1 MSFYTTGI
9 IKLTKGSKTVLFFVF
24 KVLEVKFE
32 LLKIILIIMKQ
43 FKLFFLFILFCTTFS
58 KAQLLESNPSIVKWS
73 KINTNHFKFI
83 YPKGLDS
90 IAKSTVSYLEKSYV
104 PVSQSF
110 GPNPRPITIILQNQ
124 NTVSNGFVTLSPRR
138 SEFYI
143 TPPQDYVLLGNNNW
157 LDLLATHEFRH
168 VAQLD
173 KVLKSKS
180 KVTQLLFG
188 SNGQDLVNSISMPNW
203 LLEGDAVGTE
213 TAFSPGGRGRIPQFN
228 QAFRAQIMEFPKKLT
243 YSQITAGS
251 YNHFMP
257 NHYVY
262 GYSITNYMKEKYGYN
277 VWDKITQKQ
286 FVFPFIPFGFSN
298 SVRKFSN
305 KSIDQVFG
313 GLVMDY
319 RKDIEKELVG
329 TVNYEKNLVK
339 TEPVKRFTEYS
350 YPQPLKNGS
359 IIAIKYGYDHIP
371 QIVEIANGKEKKL
384 FELGP
389 WNDANMFSANDSVA
403 VWAEFESDLR
413 WGKRDFSVIKL
424 LDLKT
429 KKVRRLM
436 EKTRWTAPSIS
447 PNGQEIALIETD
459 EKGKNSL
466 LIVDIT
472 TGYILKNFTTLQNT
486 FYLHPSWSQDG
497 KSVVV
502 VEQDGSEKAIVM
514 FDLDTKTKKVLLA
527 ASKYNNLAYPK
538 LYENTLYFNNASN
551 GKEYVMQLDLTSNEV
566 KLVSN
571 GKYGSYY
578 ASVSPE
584 NGNLVFNNF
593 TSKGNVIVS
602 LSKDQYANIPVKIGV
617 SDQPI
622 YFGKWMMD
630 EAKNA
635 GLIKSEEPK
644 ISAPS
649 NYSRWNILNVY
660 NWGPVFNSDYGTG
673 FRLGVIS
680 QDKLSTAA
688 IEGGFSYDFNEQKF
702 NKYASIVYEGFYPTL
717 SLNWENNNRVTKL
730 PKEAVKPGS
739 SLQDSWKENV
749 LNFSVGLPIKIK
761 NSKYTTIISPKIGF
775 QFNKGEGYDLSGRY
789 LTEVANTEFLS
800 NKISLL
806 VNSGIKTAKRDVDNR
821 WGQTVY
827 FYNTK
832 AVSSAKVGSNVLGL
846 STVFKFPFILP
857 HDRLQIGLSY
867 AENLT
872 NQDLDNKKQL
882 YIYGSQLPQTR
893 GYETNI
899 FRESRKISLDY
910 KFILSDVNL
919 SLARMA
925 HFQRFMLNAFADKSF
940 VNFKNDKNI
949 LQKRELN
956 SVGLDF
962 IAVTNF
968 MRLPFPF
975 EIGVRAVYAP
985 EQISDKKFQVFPL
998 ILSLGF

>member
-1 MSFYTTGI
+1 MKQ
-9 IKLTKGSKTVLFFVF
+9 IKLISF
-24 KVLEVKFE
+24 
-32 LLKIILIIMKQ
+32 LI
-43 FKLFFLFILFCTTFS
+43 FIVVSFS
-58 KAQLLESNPSIVKWS
+58 KAQILENNPSSVKWS

-90 IAKSTVSYLEKSYV
+90 IARSTIGYLEKNYS
-104 PVSQSF
+104 PVSRSF

-157 LDLLATHEFRH
+157 LDLLATHEYRH

-173 KVLKSKS
+173 KILKTKSKIAQ
-180 KVTQLLFG
+180 VIFG
-188 SNGQDLVNSISMPNW
+188 SLGQDLTNSISMPNW

-213 TAFSPGGRGRIPQFN
+213 TAFSTGGRGRIPQFN
-228 QAFRAQIMEFPKKLT
+228 QALRAQIMEFPKKLT

-251 YNHFMP
+251 YNYFMP

-262 GYSITNYMKEKYGYN
+262 GYSLTNYMKEKYGYDI
-277 VWDKITQKQ
+277 WDKITKKQ

-298 SVRKFSN
+298 SVRKFSK
-305 KSIDQVFG
+305 KSIDQVFRG
-313 GLVMDY
+313 MVMDY
-319 RKDIEKELVG
+319 KKDIEKEAIG
-329 TVNYEKNLVK
+329 TINYKSNLVK
-339 TEPVKRFTEYS
+339 TEPVKRYTEYS

-359 IIAIKYGYDHIP
+359 IIAIKYGYDHIS
-371 QIVEIANGKEKKL
+371 QIVKVNNGKEEKL
-384 FELGP
+384 HELGP
-389 WNDANMFSANDSVA
+389 WNDANTFSANDSIA

-413 WGKRDFSVIKL
+413 WAKRDFSVIKL
-424 LDLKT
+424 LDLNT

-436 EKTRWTAPSIS
+436 EKTRWTAPAIS

-466 LIVDIT
+466 LVVDMS
-472 TGYILKNFTTLQNT
+472 TGYILKYFTTPQNT

-497 KSVVV
+497 KSVIV
-502 VEQDGSEKAIVM
+502 VEQNSSEKGIVA
-514 FDLDTKTKKVLLA
+514 FDVTTKAKKVLLA
-527 ASKYNNLAYPK
+527 PSKYNNLAYPK
-538 LYENTLYFNNASN
+538 LYENSLYFNNATN
-551 GKEYVMQLDLTSNEV
+551 GKEYVMHLDLTTNEV

-571 GKYGSYY
+571 GKYGSYN
-578 ASVSPE
+578 ASISPV
-584 NGNLVFNNF
+584 NGNLIFNNF
-593 TSKGNVIVS
+593 TSRGNEIVS
-602 LSKDQYANIPVKIGV
+602 LPIEKFANIPVKIGV
-617 SDQPI
+617 NDQPI

-635 GLIKSEEPK
+635 GLDKVTEPT
-644 ISAPS
+644 ISAAS
-649 NYSRWNILNVY
+649 NYSRWNIFNIY
-660 NWGPVFNSDYGTG
+660 NWGPVFNSDYGSG
-673 FRLGVIS
+673 FRLGVLS

-688 IEGGFSYDFNEQKF
+688 IEGGLSFDFNEKKF
-702 NKYASIVYEGFYPTL
+702 NKYASLVYEGFYPTL
-717 SLNWENNNRVTKL
+717 SLNWESNNRLTNL
-730 PKEAVKPGS
+730 PEAAVKAGS
-739 SLQDSWKENV
+739 LLTDNWKENV
-749 LNFSVGLPIKIK
+749 LNFSIGLPLTIR
-761 NSKYTTIISPKIGF
+761 NSKYTTTISPKIGF
-775 QFNKGEGYDLSGRY
+775 QYNKGEGYELSSRY

-800 NKISLL
+800 NKVSFLFNRSL
-806 VNSGIKTAKRDVDNR
+806 KTAKRDVENR
-821 WGQTVY
+821 WRQSLY

-832 AVSSAKVGSNVLGL
+832 AISNAKVGSNVLGI
-846 STVFKFPFILP
+846 STLLNFPLFLP

-867 AENLT
+867 AENLI
-872 NQDLDNKKQL
+872 NQNLEDRKQL

-919 SLARMA
+919 SLGRMA

-940 VNFKNDKNI
+940 VNFRDDKNI
-949 LQKRELN
+949 IQKSELN

-975 EIGVRAVYAP
+975 QIGVRAVYAP